1 MSFRWATIASAR
13 WRGASASR
21 RAAWAAASAARS
33 VSISSERSLARSSQ
47 PELNHESGRKTR
59 KNAGAELIRRAPAEM
74 YGGGSASPVLRPK
87 ARRNIPSGES
97 DESLIDEIRVLDP
110 RHPLYGRSF
119 RVIRRSTHRGG
130 NFPPSYEVEYC
141 SGSSLLIPIAVT
153 EWLGSTNDQLKLSI
167 DGLLDLISVIDCLD
181 SHEYEPKRSLDYSA
195 ARLRRQIVD
204 DVAAVLAEVFR
215 EVRTGQADA
224 SVAQGGCL
232 HPAIDAPPGREQS
245 GKSADA
251 VRASPARSRTRMA

>member
-1 MSFRWATIASAR
+1 ML
-13 WRGASASR
+13 R
-21 RAAWAAASAARS
+21 RQIVDDLAAVLAEILREVGIGQANPSGTQSGRLYSSVDAASGGEQS
-33 VSISSERSLARSSQ
+33 G
-47 PELNHESGRKTR
+47 ES
-59 KNAGAELIRRAPAEM
+59 APAIRAPAEM
-74 YGGGSASPVLRPK
+74 YGGGYASRFRPAK

-195 ARLRRQIVD
+195 ARPAASDRRRRRRS
-204 DVAAVLAEVFR
+204 L
-215 EVRTGQADA
+215 
-224 SVAQGGCL
+224 GGGL
-232 HPAIDAPPGREQS
+232 P
-245 GKSADA
+245 
-251 VRASPARSRTRMA
+251 